1 LNLFYGKNNDSST
14 GWHKPEYDKML
25 DDANK
30 ELDPDKRFEILARAE
45 YFLMKDQ
52 PVIPFLTQETNWI
65 KKPYVKGF
73 YPNPGTLHPWKFVYI
88 EHDPAKWDAQVKNI
102 MKAEDHWVE
111 QQINRLTKTQ
121 TDFQKSRQAATEKP
135 NTANA
140 E

>member
-1 LNLFYGKNNDSST
+1 
-14 GWHKPEYDKML
+14 M
-25 DDANK
+25 
-30 ELDPDKRFEILARAE
+30 LARAE

-88 EHDPAKWDAQVKNI
+88 EHDPNKWDTKVKNI
-102 MKAEDHWVE
+102 MKTPDSWVDE
-111 QQINRLTKTQ
+111 QISRLMKTQ
-121 TDFQKSRQAATEKP
+121 EDFQKSKQAQKP
-135 NTANA
+135 NTAKA